1 MKAESRVKGSVPL
14 WAPAACLSSPL
25 ARYSG
30 RNKCGE
36 IRLVA
41 ALFEDALR
49 CIVRNADAHH
59 GQRWRDFVAAQEWF
73 KDDRRDWPFAFAN
86 VCEFLALDAA
96 EVRGYVDRI
105 VSRHSP
111 GSDADQS

>member
-1 MKAESRVKGSVPL
+1 MKGESRAKGSVPL
-14 WAPAACLSSPL
+14 WAPAACISPPL
-25 ARYSG
+25 RYSG

-49 CIVRNADAHH
+49 CLVRNADAQR

-86 VCEFLALDAA
+86 VCEFLALDAT
-96 EVRGYVDRI
+96 EVRDYVDRI
-105 VSRHSP
+105 VSRSLP
-111 GSDADQS
+111 TPTRISRS